1 MAANLAMM
9 LRLARTFELLA
20 AALDRLAVPY
30 AVVGS
35 VASSARGSY
44 RATEDIDLLARISPQ
59 QLAQLA
65 LALGQDWYADA
76 DQIRDALSAGRAFNV
91 IYIPF
96 SQKVDIFP
104 VKDDFSLAQLEHA
117 TRLPVP
123 ALGSGAEYPVS
134 TSEDIVLAK
143 LQWYRAGGETSERQW
158 TDILK
163 VIVATPNMD
172 WAYVESW
179 ARRLGVDELLARARA
194 VAVSSPPIP

>member
-1 MAANLAMM
+1 MAANLATM
-9 LRLARTFELLA
+9 LQLARTFELFA

-44 RATEDIDLLARISPQ
+44 RATEDIDLLARISAQ
-59 QLAQLA
+59 QAGQLAV
-65 LALGQDWYADA
+65 ALGKDWYADA
-76 DQIRDALSAGRAFNV
+76 DQIRDAVSSGRAFNV

-96 SQKVDIFP
+96 SQKVDVFP

-117 TRLPVP
+117 TKLPLP
-123 ALGSGAEYPVS
+123 ALGSGVEYLVS
-134 TSEDIVLAK
+134 SSEDIVLAK

-158 TDILK
+158 TDILR
-163 VIVATPNMD
+163 VIAATPNMD

-179 ARRLGVDELLARARA
+179 APRLGVAALLARARA
-194 VAVSSPPIP
+194 AASP

>member
-1 MAANLAMM
+1 M

-20 AALDRLAVPY
+20 AALNRLAVSY

-44 RATEDIDLLARISPQ
+44 RATEDIDLLANIPPHLAE
-59 QLAQLA
+59 QLAHD
-65 LALGQDWYADA
+65 LGKDWYADA
-76 DQIRDALSAGRAFNV
+76 DQIRDAVSTGRAFNV

-104 VKDDFSLAQLEHA
+104 VKDDFCLAQLEHA
-117 TRLPVP
+117 TRLALP
-123 ALGSGAEYPVS
+123 ALGSGAEYPVAS
-134 TSEDIVLAK
+134 SEDIVLAK
-143 LQWYRAGGETSERQW
+143 LRWYKAGGETSERQW

-163 VIVATPNMD
+163 VIIATPKMD

-179 ARRLGVDELLARARA
+179 APRLGVEPLLARARA
-194 VAVSSPPIP
+194 AAASGPMIP

>member
-59 QLAQLA
+59 QSAQLV
-65 LALGQDWYADA
+65 LALGKDWYADA

>member
-1 MAANLAMM
+1 M

>member
-1 MAANLAMM
+1 MAANLATM
-9 LRLARTFELLA
+9 LQLARTFELFA

-44 RATEDIDLLARISPQ
+44 RATEDIDLLARISAQ
-59 QLAQLA
+59 QAGQLAV
-65 LALGQDWYADA
+65 ALGKDWYADA
-76 DQIRDALSAGRAFNV
+76 DQIRDAVSSGRAFNV

-96 SQKVDIFP
+96 SQKVDVFP

-117 TRLPVP
+117 TKLALP
-123 ALGSGAEYPVS
+123 ALGNGVEYPVS
-134 TSEDIVLAK
+134 SSEDIVLAK

-158 TDILK
+158 TDILR
-163 VIVATPNMD
+163 VIAATPNMD

-179 ARRLGVDELLARARA
+179 APRLGVAALLARARA
-194 VAVSSPPIP
+194 AASP